1 MPPAARTAA
10 VSSRVLAPSARV
22 VTPYALAPQP
32 WSLMPAASA
41 LLPAI
46 VKPLVGNQ
54 APDFSAEAV
63 FDQEFINVTL
73 SKHRGKCVLLPCTHP
88 RRSAVLTPL

>member
-1 MPPAARTAA
+1 
-10 VSSRVLAPSARV
+10 
-22 VTPYALAPQP
+22 
-32 WSLMPAASA
+32 
-41 LLPAI
+41 